1 VIAGAESLVMSLWE
15 VDDAETRD
23 LMDGYYKKLK
33 AGLGRSAALQAIQQ
47 EMHATP
53 KYAHPYFWA
62 SFVAAGD
69 SGPLEESN
77 AARVDWPDG

>member
-1 VIAGAESLVMSLWE
+1 MIAGAKSLVMSLWE
-15 VDDAETRD
+15 VDDAERSD

-53 KYAHPYFWA
+53 KYAHPYF
-62 SFVAAGD
+62 
-69 SGPLEESN
+69 
-77 AARVDWPDG
+77 